1 MNIPPQYRTLKACG
15 SAGAV
20 SVSAIATANS
30 VQLERWFLKRT
41 VESRGRVPRC
51 GGELVLQCKAMLT
64 IEGLLPSASRP
75 APPSAD

>member
-1 MNIPPQYRTLKACG
+1 MNIPPQYSTLKACG

-30 VQLERWFLKRT
+30 VRLKRRFLKRT

-51 GGELVLQCKAMLT
+51 SGELALQCKAMYNV
-64 IEGLLPSASRP
+64 
-75 APPSAD
+75 DY